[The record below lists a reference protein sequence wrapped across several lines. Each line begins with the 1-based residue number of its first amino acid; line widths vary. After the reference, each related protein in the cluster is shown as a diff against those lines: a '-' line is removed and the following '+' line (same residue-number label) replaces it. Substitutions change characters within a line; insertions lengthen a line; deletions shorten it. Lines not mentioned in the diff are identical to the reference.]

1 MDVNVYKYDI
11 DIQNTFLSTIISYPI
26 YSVRCAAHTLQ
37 LALQDAI
44 KFSPIVETIAKAR
57 SLNLKLRH
65 PTYQKLLK
73 IMKLPK
79 PVLDCRWHSTHD
91 MLERLI
97 LLKPNI
103 EDFFTEQSDYLLT
116 EDWKEIITIVE
127 ILKPL
132 KIATKQFQS
141 KQLTLT
147 DFYAAW
153 LRCCIELEK
162 NPNHF
167 AQLLYSCL
175 KNREERFIKNEIL
188 LAAIYLDPRYKVL
201 LSDDDKIC
209 AKKHLVNLWRRIKS
223 LTTPILSDDI
233 SSDEVIEQEDDLEK
247 LIQLKERQEKILK
260 RGPTIAEKSI
270 GTIITGFS
278 DYKRLDKK
286 ENILH
291 FWESAKLEHPELYIL
306 SKILFAVP
314 ATQVSVER
322 SFSHLKFI
330 LSPHRSRMSEQ
341 LLEDIMLI
349 RLNKI
354 LKIDT

>member
-1 MDVNVYKYDI
+1 MYINMILMIYKILFY
-11 DIQNTFLSTIISYPI
+11 QLLYPI
-26 YSVRCAAHTLQ
+26 RFIVYGVHTLQ

-44 KFSPIVETIAKAR
+44 KLSPIVETIAKAR

-73 IMKLPK
+73 NMKLPK
-79 PVLDCRWHSTHD
+79 PVLDCHRWHSTHD

-141 KQLTLT
+141 EQLTLT

-188 LAAIYLDPRYKVL
+188 LAAIYLGPRYKVL

-247 LIQLKERQEKILK
+247 LI
-260 RGPTIAEKSI
+260 
-270 GTIITGFS
+270 
-278 DYKRLDKK
+278 
-286 ENILH
+286 
-291 FWESAKLEHPELYIL
+291 
-306 SKILFAVP
+306 
-314 ATQVSVER
+314 
-322 SFSHLKFI
+322 
-330 LSPHRSRMSEQ
+330 
-341 LLEDIMLI
+341 
-349 RLNKI
+349 
-354 LKIDT
+354 

>member
-1 MDVNVYKYDI
+1 MSSILELVTVNGRP
-11 DIQNTFLSTIISYPI
+11 LSIIENSGFQRIINPLL
-26 YSVRCAAHTLQ
+26 SG
-37 LALQDAI
+37 
-44 KFSPIVETIAKAR
+44 
-57 SLNLKLRH
+57 LNLVINKENLSR
-65 PTYQKLLK
+65 TINKTAQSIRDK
-73 IMKLPK
+73 IS
-79 PVLDCRWHSTHD
+79 R
-91 MLERLI
+91 E
-97 LLKPNI
+97 
-103 EDFFTEQSDYLLT
+103 
-116 EDWKEIITIVE
+116 
-127 ILKPL
+127 
-132 KIATKQFQS
+132 
-141 KQLTLT
+141 LTLT

-354 LKIDT
+354 FKIDT